1 MRLLCIAC
9 TLPVLVRALAAR
21 IPWIV
26 GLALEP
32 RLPTLP
38 RRLLR
43 VNTKTPSRRVTL
55 PQIRLLLP
63 PEPERNTHTYT
74 RLNTSL
80 QVLVMPTFL
89 SSSVISRRGPVAS
102 TLLVVVEGALPAT
115 TTMMIPT
122 TSSINAS
129 RSKRPSLKNS
139 SMLSNA
145 GCLNAKP
152 SWWTILCWTRVG
164 CVLTKFGVSH
174 ATNISRS
181 TAGGSSMLLYG
192 TNTGGRD
199 MGMCL

>member
-9 TLPVLVRALAAR
+9 ALPVLVRALAAR

-38 RRLLR
+38 RLLR
-43 VNTKTPSRRVTL
+43 VNTETPSRRVTL

-63 PEPERNTHTYT
+63 PERNTHTNT
-74 RLNTSL
+74 RPNTSL

-102 TLLVVVEGALPAT
+102 TLLVVAEGALPAT
-115 TTMMIPT
+115 TTTIPT

-139 SMLSNA
+139 SMLSTA
-145 GCLNAKP
+145 GCLIARP

-181 TAGGSSMLLYG
+181 TAGGSSMRLYG